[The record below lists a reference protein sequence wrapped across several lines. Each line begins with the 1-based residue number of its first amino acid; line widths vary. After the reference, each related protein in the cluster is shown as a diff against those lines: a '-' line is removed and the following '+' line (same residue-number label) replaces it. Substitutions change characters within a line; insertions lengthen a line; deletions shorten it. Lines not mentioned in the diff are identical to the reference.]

1 MSEDRN
7 HIRRL
12 LVLVATIAVALAS
25 GPRVGHAACN
35 LIPGTAKT
43 FDAILGAT
51 NRPFAAPGEPLELR
65 IRPCDTASTGFLPTG
80 DEHVVTL
87 VFKAPGGTNRVVA
100 LATDCL
106 GVDTATCDAMPGVAS
121 AVCHTTPGLTTFD
134 DVDLGDRR
142 LRFPFPQTDADFPP
156 AADQRSLS
164 GPTVIAVTPKTDPL
178 PCQLA
183 TETCSAQ
190 SGLLACVDELYVNDG
205 ACGTTARN
213 AVFASFTALP
223 TPNVFSSACFRDS
236 PPCTATASE
245 VRAAIDGDGN
255 LLLPMVWQGVLTSDQ
270 GLPVPR
276 LIRTRLKS
284 PLPMQIP
291 DQVFLD
297 SYSPEGG
304 ELPPILEPQ
313 LDPTIADPD
322 IVTVFGSVDAPY
334 TTIRVARRHGTCVGG
349 DRAGLRCARD
359 LDCKGGSCADSC
371 VDDPSILC
379 PNGNECPSGACGELF
394 DLSALVAT
402 GGPLFVPRPIPMFCQ
417 LPPHQTCTGNPA
429 ICTGAGNACVGY
441 AMEAQSPVPLDGLVA
456 SESTRTYAFRESI
469 DGVDRN
475 ADGDTND
482 TVVTLR
488 DRASG
493 IPQALGSTPGCD
505 LGPDA
510 DGRSV
515 QRVSRPPFRFPALAV
530 EDDVVAFLEGED
542 GQALCDQNGDG
553 DIVDGLVRVF
563 RLGVGETG
571 PASPRAVDGASK
583 IDGAPVAV
591 SGGRVF
597 VRTPEVANAAR
608 GIVRAT
614 LGDGFVE
621 SESGANEGV
630 LSADGRYFAFA
641 SASTNLIG
649 PGNDT
654 NGLYDIFRHDLVT
667 GETIRVNV
675 PTGNVGES
683 DVQDFSS
690 TPVISADGRYV
701 AFTSPATTLLGPGGD
716 TNGGRDA
723 FVHDCV
729 TRTTERVNVAFGGG
743 EPAPV
748 SDPDVA
754 MSADGRFV
762 VFDSTATDLLAPGVD
777 TNGTSD
783 VFVRDRLLGVTER
796 VSVSSTGEQGN
807 GTSGSQVGNKV
818 NISGDGNVVL
828 FESGSSNF
836 WPGTFS
842 IVTYWHDRTTGRTE
856 PLAFAHPDFGGSFVA
871 GDLMQAGI
879 SHDGRYVA
887 FGYGGAILPAGT
899 DTNGVDDVFVRDLLT
914 GAVERVSVA
923 SDGSEGT
930 GGNIFVPSNWSLSAD
945 ARYVLFMSSMTNLAP
960 GAAAG
965 YNLYRHDRVSGT
977 TELLSVALDGSPP
990 DALGARFPSLSADGR
1005 TAAFATSATNLLGP
1019 GNDGNGADD
1028 TYVVRIDP
1036 ADPLGVDAELFADG
1050 ALDDV
1055 VLESIDAATGTI
1067 TTLCPADE
1075 VSVAAGNAAYLRP
1088 ESSAGTP
1095 SCPGGSLNGD
1105 GDTGDRVV
1113 QLALA
1118 GGASQNLGLAAS
1130 AVKISPVIVAALASE
1145 PGQNGTD
1152 LNADADASDDVLHVR
1167 ALGAGA
1173 WTNVARAADA
1183 FAVSGS
1189 RVAFL
1194 VPEAAQKASDLN
1206 GDKDELDRVV
1216 HVYGHAEF
1224 AAKSLKIAAEELVLG
1239 APAGTACGTRQL
1251 LAFRTGEAAQGDGPL
1266 NGDGD
1271 TSDGVL
1277 HVYELESKTLIDVGQ
1292 AVTPCRLEICDPT
1305 TPYRVDGGNV
1315 KFLTLETEQGEDL
1328 DGNGAIA
1335 GVVLQSFDVCTRVVS
1350 VVGPVDP
1357 ATPSDPL
1364 DVPQESSVFTAPGG
1378 RCSVAPPVACDPSA
1392 DACAAGTFCS
1402 PATLVCTLSHP
1413 GACADADDCPSGSTC
1428 DEQPVVV
1435 AKGVADVDDD
1445 GIPDDSDSCPDVPN
1459 PLQEDVDGDGAGDA
1473 CDRSSHGCPH
1483 EPLVGCKAPVQD
1495 GKSTLDAKDAAN
1507 DKGDLLAWKWITGDA
1522 TTLADLGDPL
1532 SGSDV
1537 RICVYDG
1544 PSAAFATGVIAPA
1557 GGTCAGKPCWKSLG
1571 ARGYK
1576 YADKQLTP
1584 TGVDSI
1590 TLTTG
1595 AAGKA
1600 KIVAKA
1606 KGLPLDPPALP
1617 FTGPVL
1623 VQLSIDGGACFAAE
1637 YQTGGFTKN
1646 QPGLFKAKGGA
1657 PAP

>member
-1 MSEDRN
+1 MSEAR
-7 HIRRL
+7 HHTRRL
-12 LVLVATIAVALAS
+12 LVLVATIAVTLACP
-25 GPRVGHAACN
+25 PRASRAACN

-43 FDAILGAT
+43 FDSILGAT
-51 NRPFAAPGEPLELR
+51 NRPFAAPGEPLEIR
-65 IRPCDTASTGFLPTG
+65 IRPCDATSTGFLATG
-80 DEHVVTL
+80 DQHVVTM

-100 LATDCL
+100 LANDCL
-106 GVDTATCDAMPGVAS
+106 GVDTAACDAMPGVAS

-142 LRFPFPQTDADFPP
+142 LRFPFPSTDAEFPP
-156 AADQRSLS
+156 DGDTRSLT
-164 GPTVIAVTPKTDPL
+164 GTTVIAVTPKTDPL

-183 TETCSAQ
+183 TSTCSAQ

-205 ACGTTARN
+205 ACGTTKRN
-213 AVFASFTALP
+213 EVFPDFTALP
-223 TPNVFSSACFRDS
+223 TPNVFSSACFKDA
-236 PPCTATASE
+236 PPCTATATE
-245 VRAAIDGDGN
+245 VRAAIDGEGN
-255 LLLPMVWQGVLTSDQ
+255 LLLPMVWQGVLTRDQ

-284 PLPMQIP
+284 PLPLTIP

-313 LDPTIADPD
+313 LDPSVADPD
-322 IVTVFGSVDAPY
+322 VVTVFGSVDAPY

-349 DRAGLRCARD
+349 DRSGLRCARD
-359 LDCKGGSCADSC
+359 LDCKGGACADSC
-371 VDDPSILC
+371 VEHPSILC

-394 DLSALVAT
+394 DMSALVAT

-429 ICTGAGNACVGY
+429 ICTGIGNACVGY

-608 GIVRAT
+608 NVVRAT

-621 SESGANEGV
+621 SEFGANEGV
-630 LSADGRYFAFA
+630 LSGNGRYFVF
-641 SASTNLIG
+641 SSNSTNLLY
-649 PGNDT
+649 PGEDS
-654 NGLYDIFRHDLVT
+654 NGFYDIFRHDLQT

-675 PTGNVGES
+675 PTGNAGES
-683 DVQDFSS
+683 DVNDFLP

-743 EPAPV
+743 EPSPV
-748 SDPDVA
+748 SDQDVA
-754 MSADGRFV
+754 ISADGRFV
-762 VFDSTATDLLAPGVD
+762 VFDSTASDLLPPGQD

-796 VSVSSTGEQGN
+796 VSVSSAGVEGN

-828 FESGSSNF
+828 FQSASSNI
-836 WPGTFS
+836 WPGVFAMTTF
-842 IVTYWHDRTTGRTE
+842 WHDRTTGRTE
-856 PLAFAHPDFGGSFVA
+856 PIAFLHAAFGGSFVV
-871 GDLMQAGI
+871 GDLLSAGL
-879 SHDGRYVA
+879 SHDGRYIA
-887 FGYGGAILPAGT
+887 FGYSGAILPPGE
-899 DTNGVDDVFVRDLLT
+899 DNNGANDVYVRDRLT

-930 GGNIFVPSNWSLSAD
+930 GGSTFVPSNQSLSAD
-945 ARYVLFMSSMTNLAP
+945 ARYVLFMSDMTNLAS
-960 GAAAG
+960 GAAPG
-965 YNLYRHDRVSGT
+965 YNLYRHDRITGT
-977 TELLSVALDGSPP
+977 TELLSRAVDGSPP
-990 DALGARFPSLSADGR
+990 DVTGARFPTMSADGR
-1005 TAAFATSATNLLGP
+1005 TVAFASAATNLLGP

-1028 TYVVRIDP
+1028 SFVVRTDP
-1036 ADPLGVDAELFADG
+1036 SDPLGVDAELFADG
-1050 ALDDV
+1050 VLDDV
-1055 VLESIDAATGTI
+1055 VLESIDATTGTI

-1088 ESSAGTP
+1088 ESAAGTP

-1105 GDTGDRVV
+1105 ADASDRVV

-1118 GGASQNLGLAAS
+1118 GGASQNLGLAAT
-1130 AVKISPVIVAALASE
+1130 AVKLSPTIVVVLASE
-1145 PGQNGTD
+1145 SGQNATD
-1152 LNADADASDDVLHVR
+1152 LNGDGDAADDVLHAR

-1173 WTNVARAADA
+1173 WTNVGRAADA

-1206 GDKDELDRVV
+1206 GDKDALDRVL
-1216 HVYGHAEF
+1216 HVYGHGELAV
-1224 AAKSLKIAAEELVLG
+1224 KGLKVAAEELVLG
-1239 APAGTACGTRQL
+1239 AASGTACGPRQIV
-1251 LAFRTGEAAQGDGPL
+1251 AFRTGEAAQGDGPL

-1277 HVYELESKTLIDVGQ
+1277 QVYDFESKMLLNVGQ
-1292 AVTPCRLEICDPT
+1292 AVIPCRLEICDPT
-1305 TPYRVDGGNV
+1305 TPYRVDGGTV
-1315 KFLTLETEQGEDL
+1315 KFLTLESEQAQDL
-1328 DGNGAIA
+1328 DGNGIV
-1335 GVVLQSFDVCTRVVS
+1335 GDLVLQSFDVCTRVTS
-1350 VVGPVDP
+1350 VVGTVDP

-1364 DVPQESSVFTAPGG
+1364 DVPQESTVFTAPGG
-1378 RCSVAPPVACDPSA
+1378 RCSIVPAVACDPSA
-1392 DACAAGTFCS
+1392 DACPAGSFCS
-1402 PATLVCTLSHP
+1402 PATLACTLNHP
-1413 GACADADDCPSGSTC
+1413 GACADGDDCPTGSTC
-1428 DEQPVVV
+1428 EEQPIVV
-1435 AKGVADVDDD
+1435 AKGVADVDSD
-1445 GIPDDSDSCPDVPN
+1445 GIPDDSDNCPDAPN
-1459 PLQEDVDGDGAGDA
+1459 PLQEDVDRDGAGDA
-1473 CDRSSHGCPH
+1473 CDASSHGCPH
-1483 EPLVGCKAPVQD
+1483 EPLVGCKAPVAE
-1495 GKSTLDAKDAAN
+1495 GKSTLDVKDGAN
-1507 DKGDLLAWKWITGDA
+1507 DKGDLLAWKWIAGDA
-1522 TTLADLGDPL
+1522 TALADLGDPVGA
-1532 SGSDV
+1532 SNV
-1537 RICVYDG
+1537 RICLYDG
-1544 PSAAFATGVIAPA
+1544 PAAAFAGGVIAPA

-1571 ARGYK
+1571 TRGFKYK
-1576 YADKQLTP
+1576 DKDLTP

-1590 TLTTG
+1590 TINTG

-1617 FTGPVL
+1617 FAGPVL

-1637 YQTGGFTKN
+1637 YQAGGFTKN

-1657 PAP
+1657 PVP